1 MKTKMKALI
10 AALTLTLMLPFMM
23 IPASATPAADKS
35 WYYRGDNAV
44 GISNITEDSPIVI
57 EHQDITFNIIDY
69 PEYDRNDLEPITSYR
84 SNVVTEYTLLNPTS
98 DSATVTVAFPA
109 SMRAGYGKTDSSL
122 VDLKLNGEAVECETK
137 YLAERAYL
145 TQPLDLEIDVLVD
158 IGENIENGTHY
169 IPWHIYSVILEPGER
184 AKLSLTTPILPT
196 GHYAYE
202 PETHEYRYIFSPY
215 HQWAGYGS
223 TDITVKTDY
232 YMLNSDHISTERT
245 DEGYTA
251 HIDSLH
257 VEIDEY
263 LSGTYTELYF
273 TLCSSESAE
282 RIESTK
288 SFCNN
293 GMIILLP
300 FIFIIAGISAVVDF
314 VGGIFEAIGNV
325 FEAIGS
331 GISWIIEQ
339 FK

>member
-1 MKTKMKALI
+1 MKIKAKALI

-23 IPASATPAADKS
+23 IPASATPASDKPL
-35 WYYRGDNAV
+35 YYQGDNAV
-44 GISNITEDSPIVI
+44 GISNITEDSPVVI

-69 PEYDRNDLEPITSYR
+69 PEYDRNDLDTITSYR

-145 TQPLDLEIDVLVD
+145 TQPLDPKIDVLVD
-158 IGENIENGTHY
+158 IGENIENGTPY
-169 IPWHIYSVILEPGER
+169 ISWYIYSVILEPGER

-196 GHYAYE
+196 GHYEYE
-202 PETHEYRYIFSPY
+202 PETHEYHYIFSPC
-215 HQWAGYGS
+215 HQWAGNGGA
-223 TDITVKTDY
+223 DITVKTDY
-232 YMLNSDHISTERT
+232 YMLSSNHNNTEKT

-251 HIDSLH
+251 HIDSLQ
-257 VEIDEY
+257 VKLDKY
-263 LSGTYTELYF
+263 TSVTYDDFYF
-273 TLCSSESAE
+273 TLCSSESPE

-293 GMIILLP
+293 GMIVLLP